1 MEKGEIKWKNYNQML
16 LNQQLTNVTMPT
28 IMKFHVVATEECSS
42 GKQSLLTDE
51 DLLSNEFSPNLT
63 FKQSRKIFR
72 DVLLGLEYLHMQGI
86 VHRDIKPANLLVS
99 ADNIVKISDFGVSFA
114 TSLAE
119 NDEGYLVNE
128 LDLAKTAGTPAF
140 LP

>member
-1 MEKGEIKWKNYNQML
+1 M
-16 LNQQLTNVTMPT
+16 QQRQ
-28 IMKFHVVATEECSS
+28 
-42 GKQSLLTDE
+42 QSLLTDE

-140 LP
+140 LLLNYVNLTMKRLQRSCRLPLSRWHLLRLTTKLIFGH